1 LSILRVLQVAVAL
14 GLLIF
19 VHELGHFL
27 AAKWAGVR
35 VEVFSFGFGPFLFS
49 FRKGETIYAFSLIPL
64 GGYVRMTG
72 QSDSGRVK
80 EEEKEVPH
88 SYLAKSPGK
97 RAVIIVAGVT
107 MNVIFAFVLFAF
119 AYMAGICDIP
129 SVVGEVPR
137 GSPAYEAGLAPGDR
151 VLSVDGSA
159 VARLTDVS
167 LEVATRGTDHT
178 FPITV
183 RRPDGSTKT
192 FDIRPRSNERG
203 IAAIGVMPVLKRVR
217 VGVDLEPGLN
227 VAKVEK
233 DSPAAGAGLLAWDY
247 IETVDGKPFEGLYG
261 FKAALREAGG
271 AEVTLG
277 VRRGKDR
284 EWVEIRFV
292 PKDMGETLYGRGYQA
307 GFNPGGNVV
316 KSVVEGSGAAQAGVR
331 PGDVLAG
338 AVIMPDGESARLIWV
353 KRGGEFDKPRRSTV
367 PVLKDGPEIASV
379 NYVEEMIAGGFLASF
394 GYAAREG
401 VSSLRRTYNTLFSLL
416 SSKVPAKEMTSIIGI
431 AVITYRSTTR
441 GLGYYL
447 WLVAFISINLAVI
460 NLVPMMPL
468 DGGLLVFLGYEA
480 LRGRQASTRVQEIAQ
495 VVGMV
500 LILAL
505 IIFVLK
511 NDIVRFWGSPT

>member
-1 LSILRVLQVAVAL
+1 MLQVAVAL

-49 FRKGETIYAFSLIPL
+49 YRKGDTIYAFSLIPL

-72 QSDSGRVK
+72 QSDTGRVK
-80 EEEKEVPH
+80 EEEKKVSH

-107 MNVIFAFVLFAF
+107 MNVVFAFILFAF
-119 AYMAGICDIP
+119 AYMAGISDIP
-129 SVVGEVPR
+129 ALVGDVLP
-137 GSPAYEAGLAPGDR
+137 GSPAHEAGLAPGDR
-151 VLSVDGSA
+151 LLSVDGSA
-159 VARLTDVS
+159 VARLSDVW
-167 LEVATRGTDHT
+167 LEVATRGTDRT
-178 FPITV
+178 FPVTA
-183 RRPDGSTKT
+183 RRPDGSIKT
-192 FDIRPRSNERG
+192 FDVRPRTNERG
-203 IAAIGVMPVLKRVR
+203 IAAIGIAPMFRRVR
-217 VGVDLEPGLN
+217 IGVELEPGLN
-227 VAKVEK
+227 VASVKEG
-233 DSPAAGAGLLAWDY
+233 SPAAEAGLLAWDY
-247 IETVDGKPFEGLYG
+247 VETVDGRPFKGLYG
-261 FKAALREAGG
+261 FKAALRFAEG

-277 VRRGKDR
+277 VRRGEAR
-284 EWVEIRFV
+284 EQVEIRLV
-292 PKDMGETLYGRGYQA
+292 PTETGDTLVGRGYQA
-307 GFNPGGNVV
+307 GFSPWGHVV
-316 KSVVEGSGAAQAGVR
+316 KSVIEEGDAARVGIR
-331 PGDVLAG
+331 PGDVLAQT
-338 AVIMPDGESARLIWV
+338 AVLPDGESAGLIWV
-353 KRGGEFDKPRRSTV
+353 KRGGKFSKPEDSTV
-367 PVLKDGPEIASV
+367 AVLTVGPEIAAANV
-379 NYVEEMIAGGFLASF
+379 VEEVIAGGFFASF

-431 AVITYRSTTR
+431 AVVTYRSTER
-441 GLGYYL
+441 GIGYYL